1 MWKETF
7 PPLVTFLLSRSPW
20 EKNCKRCSSLEV
32 KFMFCFA
39 YEWPHFRYTSLMDGW
54 LQGCLTMPAVWF
66 PCTLLTKSEI
76 ACMRAKS
83 LQSCLTLFDPMD
95 CSPQGFSV
103 HGILQARILEWV
115 VISFSR
121 GSSWPRDGT
130 QASWVSWIAG
140 RFFTAEPLGKSL
152 LCWETKG
159 EDVVAL
165 DLLLPLS
172 RLLFWTSWTGPWRGA
187 SDNWWFHL

>member
-1 MWKETF
+1 
-7 PPLVTFLLSRSPW
+7 
-20 EKNCKRCSSLEV
+20 
-32 KFMFCFA
+32 MFCFA
-39 YEWPHFRYTSLMDGW
+39 HKWPHFRYTLPVDDW
-54 LQGCLTMPAVWF
+54 LQGCLTVLPVWF

-76 ACMRAKS
+76 ARVCAKS
-83 LQSCLTLFDPMD
+83 LQSCLTLCDLMD
-95 CSPQGFSV
+95 CSLPGSSV
-103 HGILQARILEWV
+103 HGILQAGILEWV

-121 GSSWPRDGT
+121 ESSRPRDRT

-152 LCWETKG
+152 LCLETKG

-172 RLLFWTSWTGPWRGA
+172 RLLFWTSWTVRRSFW
-187 SDNWWFHL
+187 